1 MINVSKDQRE
11 HEKTLSLIAGDI
23 QKKIQ
28 QRGNLGILSKV
39 LVCLERGT
47 IAVMVYRFG
56 RFARQWRFPVLSQ
69 LSKAVYFFLFY
80 LTQMF
85 TGISI
90 QAYAKIGPRF
100 VVNNFSGVFVLAES
114 IGADFTVCDG
124 VTVGNIR
131 GKNRLAIIGNDVY
144 FESGCKVLGDV
155 TIGDNVVIR
164 ANSLVLSDVPT
175 NSLAMGNPARVTPL
189 VAD

>member
-1 MINVSKDQRE
+1 MVMNQCE
-11 HEKTLSLIAGDI
+11 HEETLGLILGDI
-23 QKKIQ
+23 QKKIRM
-28 QRGNLGILSKV
+28 RGDLAILSKV
-39 LVCLERGT
+39 FICFERGT
-47 IAVMVYRFG
+47 LAVIVYRFG
-56 RFARQWRFPVLSQ
+56 RFARQVRFPVISQ
-69 LSKAVYFFLFY
+69 LLKIIYYFLFY

-90 QAYAKIGPRF
+90 QAYTKIGPHF
-100 VVNNFSGVFVLAES
+100 VINNFSGIFILAES

-131 GKNRLAIIGNDVY
+131 GKSRLAIIGNNAY

-164 ANSLVLSDVPT
+164 ANSLVLSDVPS
-175 NSLAMGNPARVTPL
+175 NSLAIGNPARILPL
-189 VAD
+189 ATD